1 MLDKRKQ
8 YKEAFHTLNAELK
21 ETREKLE
28 EAGLQNKELEEGLMT
43 LRQRVE
49 KARVDAVQKFKA
61 SQSYI
66 DSCADYYGT
75 EFDDCLKQVVSAFL
89 ELDLSGITMDDP
101 EPTTPVGDAVDES
114 DSTPETNPPPKA
126 DGAVVLAQPATNPPP
141 VFASNPIVVLVDV
154 ENSHSKKDD
163 GNPTDALAA

>member
-1 MLDKRKQ
+1 M
-8 YKEAFHTLNAELK
+8 
-21 ETREKLE
+21 
-28 EAGLQNKELEEGLMT
+28 
-43 LRQRVE
+43 E
-49 KARVDAVQKFKA
+49 KAGANVVQEFKVL
-61 SQSYI
+61 QSYI
-66 DSCADYYGT
+66 NSCADYYGT

-141 VFASNPIVVLVDV
+141 VSASNPTVVLVDV
-154 ENSHSKKDD
+154 ENPHSKKDD